1 MFKAFHCL
9 TSHVIDIGQK
19 TSYKDKKKK
28 RKKNHEKYLQWEKE
42 HAKKAERS
50 HAADK
55 STDREER

>member
-1 MFKAFHCL
+1 MLMILDK
-9 TSHVIDIGQK
+9 K
-19 TSYKDKKKK
+19 TSYKEKKKK
-28 RKKNHEKYLQWEKE
+28 RKKNREKYLQWEKE